1 MLCRNNEVL
10 FASFYFIGR
19 ILFGTWLVYVAENL
33 QTLPVLKEVRYC
45 DTVLQL
51 LDALIRNDADAC
63 ESGCVRCGVVCCCC
77 RADVRVAHRSCTGL
91 WIVLVVWFKAIA
103 VGVSKV

>member
-45 DTVLQL
+45 DTVL
-51 LDALIRNDADAC
+51 
-63 ESGCVRCGVVCCCC
+63 
-77 RADVRVAHRSCTGL
+77 
-91 WIVLVVWFKAIA
+91 
-103 VGVSKV
+103 